1 MSENNLKTPEELK
14 AEKNEKIRKNLRV
27 MAIFVAL
34 WYFISAGWGWYEEMQ
49 KEDAQQEVAAIL
61 QSEDT
66 LYNALKQNLTF
77 ISSFNADSVLSVS
90 DNINIKTVLD
100 SDNKISGI
108 NINLQCSNS
117 FDDKTYDAIF
127 SLIKTLELGAEKS
140 DPKEIMDL
148 LELKKG
154 NKLDLIKDA
163 TIQSPILSYD
173 LKKNS
178 ANDLSLSITLR

>member
-66 LYNALKQNLTF
+66 LYL
-77 ISSFNADSVLSVS
+77 
-90 DNINIKTVLD
+90 
-100 SDNKISGI
+100 
-108 NINLQCSNS
+108 
-117 FDDKTYDAIF
+117 
-127 SLIKTLELGAEKS
+127 SLIH
-140 DPKEIMDL
+140 I
-148 LELKKG
+148 
-154 NKLDLIKDA
+154 
-163 TIQSPILSYD
+163 
-173 LKKNS
+173 
-178 ANDLSLSITLR
+178 